1 MKRTRLLAFSPANF
15 LCYININDIEVL
27 SLHLFFSEAVFFA
40 KNNLFWG
47 LFNYVW
53 TLNTRLF
60 SRGSFFVVLSVYK
73 NNNRN
78 KAKQKNEIHG
88 GNFFHSCYI
97 VNKSFYIPWR
107 GGS

>member
-27 SLHLFFSEAVFFA
+27 SLHLFFREAVFCQEQFI
-40 KNNLFWG
+40 LG

-53 TLNTRLF
+53 TLNVWLF

-78 KAKQKNEIHG
+78 KAKQKNEIRG